1 MEEEIYKNWTK
12 TLKRYKNRELLV
24 SEEKPCL
31 VYDKFDVFSEKVK
44 EDFDGDIKSLF
55 SIHFSSFFPFFSE
68 LLSDNKIEKVELYMN
83 QEMVFC
89 LNNNIKDSLVY
100 NLLMVVQAKILLKKD
115 DFRKAEQIIEEVLPL
130 FEKEF
135 GQDSLEV
142 LAVLDVKADI
152 LYLKGEFVLSYN
164 LSKTIYENYKNKFG
178 ELDGKTLI
186 AETKMLVYFSSI
198 NSVVDVLPLEKQL
211 LENKLKVFGPMH
223 PETLL
228 NENNYLDI
236 LIDIND
242 ESKTGIKTEDLKQ
255 SIEDL
260 LQKQQETT
268 GKDTWEVYRTKAS
281 LARFYFNNNE
291 EEKALKMQYD
301 IYEFFKKTYGSNNL
315 KTMNI
320 QTEIVNTITYLGRT
334 EVALSLQEQIV
345 RKYKTIFG
353 FTHPNTLDAR
363 YNFFVILYILEDYQM
378 AEEVISSLVTDFS
391 QVLGED
397 TITTLNAEYM
407 HAKVC
412 HELNKEDEALEI
424 LKTIEPFESK
434 LEVTKV
440 LNYRFLAVQIL
451 MSKGDYANAI
461 NQMEKLTNP
470 EDWDNLEY
478 DLDEIYEMEVS
489 CYKELEQY
497 DKALEVQE
505 KLIDYYKDFEE
516 DDLRDEEAVEEKG
529 YLLIQSGKLNEAL
542 DLFYQNIQKAIEKF
556 GEDSMEV
563 NHFKHNYAITLYEQ
577 KMFEDAFAVQRE
589 VVRRYED
596 NFGKDDNLTIQAEIN
611 LILILKAIGK
621 EEETLSRINNLK
633 QSLENDKIDEKF
645 SQAILSLTEE

>member
-12 TLKRYKNRELLV
+12 TLKRYKKREICVNDEKNCLLFEKF
-24 SEEKPCL
+24 EE
-31 VYDKFDVFSEKVK
+31 FSEKVK
-44 EDFDGDIKSLF
+44 EDFDGDIKNLF
-55 SIHFSSFFPFFSE
+55 SIHFSFFFPFFTE

-89 LNNNIKDSLVY
+89 LNHNIKDSLVY
-100 NLLMVVQAKILLKKD
+100 KLLMIVQAKIYVKKD
-115 DFRKAEQIIEEVLPL
+115 DFKKAEPIIDEVLPI
-130 FEKEF
+130 FENEF
-135 GQDSLEV
+135 GIDSLEC
-142 LAVLDVKADI
+142 LAVLDVKSDI
-152 LYLKGEFVLSYN
+152 LYLKGEFQLCYD
-164 LSKTIYENYKNKFG
+164 LSKNIYENYKMKFG
-178 ELDGKTLI
+178 ELDERTLV
-186 AETKMLVYFSSI
+186 AETKMQVYFSSI
-198 NSVVDVLPLEKQL
+198 TPVVEVLSLEKQL
-211 LENKLKVFGPMH
+211 LEKKLKVFGPMH

-228 NENNYLDI
+228 TENNYLDV

-242 ESKTGIKTEDLKQ
+242 ETKTGIKIEDLKH

-260 LQKQQETT
+260 LQKQKEVT
-268 GKDTWEVYRTKAS
+268 GKETWEVYRTKAS
-281 LARFYFNNNE
+281 LARFYYNNNE
-291 EEKALKMQYD
+291 EEKALKMQYA
-301 IYEFFKKTYGSNNL
+301 IYEFFKKVYGPNNL

-334 EVALSLQEQIV
+334 EIALSLQEQIV
-345 RKYKTIFG
+345 KKYKTIFG

-378 AEEVISSLVTDFS
+378 AEEVISSLVLDFR

-424 LKTIEPFESK
+424 LKKIEVFEAK
-434 LEVTKV
+434 LEDTKV

-451 MSKGDYANAI
+451 MSKGDYTNAL
-461 NQMEKLTNP
+461 NQMEKLKNTKDL
-470 EDWDNLEY
+470 ENLEY
-478 DLDEIYEMEVS
+478 DLEEIYEMEVV
-489 CYKELEQY
+489 CYKELEKF
-497 DKALEVQE
+497 DKALVSQE
-505 KLIDYYKDFEE
+505 KLIDSFKDFGE
-516 DDLRDEEAVEEKG
+516 DDLRDEEAAEEKG
-529 YLLIQSGKLNEAL
+529 NLMIQSGKLNEAL

-577 KMFEDAFAVQRE
+577 EMFEEAFAVQRE

-611 LILILKAIGK
+611 MILILKALGREK
-621 EEETLSRINNLK
+621 ETLSRINNLK
-633 QSLENDKIDEKF
+633 QSLESDKIDKKF
-645 SQAILSLTEE
+645 SQAISSLTEE

>member
-1 MEEEIYKNWTK
+1 MEEEIYKNWMK
-12 TLKRYKNRELLV
+12 TLQRYKKRELRV
-24 SEEKPCL
+24 TDEKLCL
-31 VYDKFDVFSEKVK
+31 LYEKFDFFSSKVR
-44 EDFDGDIKSLF
+44 EDYTGDIKSLF
-55 SIHFSSFFPFFSE
+55 SIHFSSFFPFFTE

-115 DFRKAEQIIEEVLPL
+115 DFRKAEQIIEEVLPV

-135 GQDSLEV
+135 GSDSLET

-152 LYLKGEFVLSYN
+152 LYLKGEFMPSYDLSRS
-164 LSKTIYENYKNKFG
+164 LYENYKKRFG
-178 ELDGKTLI
+178 DLDEKTLI
-186 AETKMLVYFSSI
+186 AETKMQVYFSSV
-198 NSVVDVLPLEKQL
+198 NNVLDVLPMEKQL
-211 LENKLKVFGPMH
+211 LDKKLKVFGPMH

-228 NENNYLDI
+228 TENNYLDV

-242 ESKTGIKTEDLKQ
+242 ESKTGIKAEELKQ
-255 SIEDL
+255 FIEDL
-260 LQKQQETT
+260 LQKQREAT
-268 GKDTWEVYRTKAS
+268 GKETWEVYRTKAS

-301 IYEFFKKTYGSNNL
+301 IYEFFKKVYGSNNL

-334 EVALSLQEQIV
+334 EIALSLQEQIV
-345 RKYKTIFG
+345 RKYKAIFG

-378 AEEVISSLVTDFS
+378 AEEVISSLVSDFS

-407 HAKVC
+407 YAKVC

-424 LKTIEPFESK
+424 LKGIETFESK
-434 LEVTKV
+434 LEITKV

-451 MSKGDYANAI
+451 MSKGDYLNAI

-470 EDWDNLEY
+470 PDWENLEY

-489 CYKELEQY
+489 CYKELEKY
-497 DKALEVQE
+497 DEALAIQE
-505 KLIDYYKDFEE
+505 KLIDYYKNFEE
-516 DDLRDEEAVEEKG
+516 DALRDEEAVEEKG
-529 YLLIQSGKLNEAL
+529 FLMIQSGKLNEAL
-542 DLFYQNIQKAIEKF
+542 DLFYNNIQKAIEKF

-577 KMFEDAFAVQRE
+577 QMFEDAFAVQRE

-611 LILILKAIGK
+611 MILILKAMGK
-621 EEETLSRINNLK
+621 EKETLSRINNLK
-633 QSLENDKIDEKF
+633 QSLENDKIDKKF
-645 SQAILSLTEE
+645 NQVISSLTEE